1 MRSIAKLFGHSPF
14 VPIQIHMEKVAF
26 CVDKVETIIEAFLA
40 SDNDRVGNLSQEISS
55 LEHSADGVKHDI
67 QNQLRKKLFMPVD
80 RARLLEIIWLQD
92 SIADKAENLGIL
104 LTLKPLK
111 KKPPFL
117 VKFREFLN
125 KNLETFQAVKRVI
138 SELDELLETSFGG
151 AEAQKVFQMVHE
163 VAVLEHQADRIQ
175 HDLLKELFA
184 YEDEM
189 TYGEFFLW
197 IRIFK
202 QIGELANLSEGV
214 ANKVRNTL
222 QLK

>member
-14 VPIQIHMEKVAF
+14 VPIQTHMEKVSL
-26 CVDKVETIIEAFLA
+26 CVDKIEPIIESFLTGDVDEVA
-40 SDNDRVGNLSQEISS
+40 RLSQEISV

-67 QNQLRKKLFMPVD
+67 QDQLRKKFFMPVD
-80 RARLLEIIWLQD
+80 RSQLLEIIWLQD

-104 LTLKPLK
+104 LTLRPLANQ
-111 KKPPFL
+111 PAFL
-117 VKFREFLN
+117 SKFKEFLA
-125 KNLETFQAVKRVI
+125 KNLEAFLAVKRI
-138 SELDELLETSFGG
+138 INELDELLETSFGG

-163 VAVLEHQADRIQ
+163 VALLEHQADRIQ

-184 YEDEM
+184 YENQM
-189 TYGEFFLW
+189 TYGEFYLW
-197 IRIFK
+197 IRIFR

-214 ANKVRNTL
+214 ANKIRSTL